1 MAAGTEIAQPV
12 SALDGAYKPLPLD
25 DGNLK
30 ENGAVVDNKNS
41 SPTEKDVVV
50 DMDKS
55 GRPPRPQT
63 TSISASTTVSI
74 RGCVTHALI
83 SSVAPASGLVWSMY
97 SSSLSCSPLNLW
109 MKDKAPLY
117 TCVLLVQGYS
127 CLFWHF

>member
-55 GRPPRPQT
+55 GRPPRPLT

-97 SSSLSCSPLNLW
+97 SSSLSCSPLNLC
-109 MKDKAPLY
+109 MKDGSFVHVFY
-117 TCVLLVQGYS
+117 
-127 CLFWHF
+127 